1 MLIHLENI
9 SKIYNGNK
17 ILDNITL
24 DIGEKDRIGL
34 VGVNGSGKTTLLRII
49 CGDIPYENQPEPT
62 VPVFSRTKNCRIGIL
77 RQDSG
82 LSPDSTV
89 YESAKSAFDYLI
101 DIANRQKELETLLQ
115 KPEIYQNE
123 EVFGEISQ
131 EYSENQSFFENN
143 DGYEMDVNIDIV
155 LSGMG
160 FPKSLYTRKV
170 STLSGGEKTRLSL
183 AVLLLSSPNLLI
195 LDEPTNHLD
204 FETVIWLEDYLKGF
218 RGALLIVSHDRYF
231 LDKLT
236 DCIVDIERGKA
247 VRYKGNYT
255 RFSALKKE
263 RIARQLK
270 EYTAQQAELTKLSDY
285 VDRNLVRA
293 STSNMAKSRLK
304 MIERIEQDGLI
315 ERPVTGE
322 KNAKLDF
329 AYDIEPP
336 ENILKVKNID
346 ISVGAGE
353 TKKILAEGVS
363 LEMRRGEKLA
373 VIGANGTGKSTF
385 LKMIVRKLP
394 VTKGVVEWN
403 KNTKIAYFDQEG
415 ADLNPSLT
423 VIEQVRSLHPSM
435 TDGQIRSLLGQVRF
449 TGENVFKQ
457 IKNISGGERAKLS
470 FALIMLKRANI
481 LILDEPTNHLDISS
495 KEVLED
501 ALTEFTGS
509 IIFVS
514 HDRYLLQKLAGRIM
528 EITPGGI
535 NYFPYGYDKY
545 AEIAEERRRQEAR
558 EIAVE
563 REEKRIEQ
571 SAEQKKSLYRTKEER
586 AADAKNRLRI
596 KEIEAE
602 TSRLEAR
609 QKELEESLSLPEIT
623 GDHQK
628 LASVCSEIDEI
639 KNLIEELT
647 EEWIIIECGG

>member
-9 SKIYNGNK
+9 SKIYNGK
-17 ILDNITL
+17 TILDNISL

-49 CGDIPYENQPEPT
+49 CGDIAYENQPEPI
-62 VPVFSRTKNCRIGIL
+62 VPVFSRAKNCRIGIL

-82 LSPDSTV
+82 LLPDSTV

-101 DIANRQKELETLLQ
+101 GIANRQKDLEAMLAS
-115 KPEIYQNE
+115 PEIYE
-123 EVFGEISQ
+123 DETAFSEISK
-131 EYSENQSFFENN
+131 EYSENQSYFENN

-160 FPKSLYTRKV
+160 FPKNLYERKV

-204 FETVIWLEDYLKGF
+204 FETVIWLEDYLKSF

-236 DCIVDIERGKA
+236 DCIVDLEQGEAI
-247 VRYKGNYT
+247 RYKGNYT

-263 RIARQLK
+263 RTARLIK
-270 EYTAQQAELTKLSDY
+270 EYEAQQAELAKLSDF

-293 STSNMAKSRLK
+293 STSNMAKSRIK
-304 MIERIEQDGLI
+304 MIERIEQNELI
-315 ERPVTGE
+315 KRPITGE
-322 KNAKLDF
+322 KNAKLSF
-329 AYDIEPP
+329 AFDIEPP
-336 ENILKVKNID
+336 ENILRVKNID
-346 ISVGAGE
+346 IAVGTGE
-353 TKKILAEGVS
+353 RRKILCEGVS
-363 LEMRRGEKLA
+363 LDVRRGEKLA
-373 VIGANGTGKSTF
+373 VIGQNGTGKSTF
-385 LKMIVRKLP
+385 LKMLVRKLA

-403 KNTKIAYFDQEG
+403 KNIKIAYFDQEG

-423 VIEQVRSLHPSM
+423 VIEQVRFFHPAM
-435 TDGQIRSLLGQVRF
+435 TDGQIRSLLGLVRF

-457 IKNISGGERAKLS
+457 VKNISGGERAKLS
-470 FALIMLKRANI
+470 FALMMLKRANV
-481 LILDEPTNHLDISS
+481 LILDEPTNHLDIAS

-501 ALTEFTGS
+501 ALEEYTGS

-514 HDRYLLQKLAGRIM
+514 HDRYLLKKLAGRIM
-528 EITPGGI
+528 EITADGV

-545 AEIAEERRRQEAR
+545 AEAAEERRLQIAR
-558 EIAVE
+558 EAANL
-563 REEKRIEQ
+563 REEKRQAQVE
-571 SAEQKKSLYRTKEER
+571 EKKKTSYKTREDR
-586 AADAKNRLRI
+586 AADAKNRARI

-602 TSRLEAR
+602 TARLESR
-609 QKELEESLSLPEIT
+609 QSELEASLSLPEIT
-623 GDHQK
+623 GNHQE
-628 LASVCSEIDEI
+628 LARVCLEIDEI

-647 EEWIIIECGG
+647 EEWINIECGG